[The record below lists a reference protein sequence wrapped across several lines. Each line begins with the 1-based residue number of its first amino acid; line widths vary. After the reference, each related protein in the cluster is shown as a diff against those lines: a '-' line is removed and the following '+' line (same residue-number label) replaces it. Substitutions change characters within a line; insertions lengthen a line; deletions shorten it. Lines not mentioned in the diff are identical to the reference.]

1 MDRTGGKLSHQ
12 YVSKIK
18 MELAA
23 GGIQK
28 EVAERV
34 QVSQAMVSQIKSGK
48 RYGEVPWPNGR
59 CGGYKQAYKDAP
71 GQVMS
76 SAAWSPL
83 TLEYMQW
90 PEYYQMRML
99 EAVNRKREKIGT
111 VPIPLVSIE
120 WEMYMAAPIGTPE
133 EVNRRERIAQA
144 SEDRRR
150 GLIMKEFNLI
160 REELAHEKST
170 REFEEMMA
178 AWRKQ
183 NTIPTVT
190 SDPEFTFALDEIDRI
205 EWKEVDLNHPERSR
219 AIREKDPWRM
229 AAICVL
235 FRQIKPEHRTRNFVP
250 REVDRIRLWI
260 AADPVAAEY
269 AEKEYGKYVPKAEAL
284 DSVPDSTERSVEL
297 HRE

>member
-28 EVAERV
+28 DVAERV
-34 QVSQAMVSQIKSGK
+34 QISQAMVSHIKSGK

-59 CGGYKQAYKDAP
+59 CGGFKQAYKDAP
-71 GQVMS
+71 GQVLAN
-76 SAAWSPL
+76 AAWSPL

-99 EAVNRKREKIGT
+99 EAVNRKREKMGAA
-111 VPIPLVSIE
+111 PIPMTSVE
-120 WEMYMAAPIGTPE
+120 WEMYMAAPVGTPE
-133 EVNRRERIAQA
+133 DTNRRERIAQA
-144 SEDRRR
+144 AEDRRR
-150 GLIMKEFNLI
+150 GLIMKEFNCI
-160 REELAHEKST
+160 REEIAHEKST
-170 REFEEMMA
+170 REFEEMMTD
-178 AWRKQ
+178 WRKHQ
-183 NTIPTVT
+183 RIPTVT
-190 SDPEFTFALDEIDRI
+190 SDPDFRIPLDEMAKI
-205 EWKEVDLNHPERSR
+205 EWKEVDLNHPERAR
-219 AIREKDPWRM
+219 AIRERDPWRM

-235 FRQIKPEHRTRNFVP
+235 FAQIKPEHRTRNFVP

-260 AADPVAAEY
+260 EADPVAAEY
-269 AEKEYGKYVPKAEAL
+269 AQKEYEKYVPKAEAL
-284 DSVPDSTERSVEL
+284 DSVPDSTERSIEL